1 LGALVG
7 VSRDDGP
14 MPPAPLRPRVP
25 TLQFYGAPVIRAK
38 LPSISAP
45 KAPTPLRVPAAPR
58 ASAKPAAPQ
67 ARATAK
73 PPLPPQA
80 RASAKP
86 PLPPQARATAKPPL
100 LPQARASAKPPL
112 PRQEAHTPTEPLAAL
127 IAAELSRS
135 DERIAAMEA
144 ELDIEPPTE
153 PKLGFGGARAHAP
166 IESTIDLSTSDL
178 IEETTDARSDRPPP
192 PSSRDLELPLARWR
206 QRGTLV
212 TIGAIAAGAA
222 LLAVNVGVAMCV
234 ADSIAP
240 PPPHAA
246 IAVIG
251 IAVRA
256 SAPRPAPR
264 VCETREAR
272 VVVKR
277 ALV

>member
-1 LGALVG
+1 MNLGALVG

-58 ASAKPAAPQ
+58 ASAKPAA
-67 ARATAK
+67 
-73 PPLPPQA
+73 
-80 RASAKP
+80 
-86 PLPPQARATAKPPL
+86 PQARATAKPPL